1 MAMRLMQYK
10 TYKNSFIY
18 TWNTDLLCA
27 PFFPCSTL
35 MNNNPRELFDLKGRI
50 KGLDSK
56 VNNAKSC
63 DGSLGLLRVQISM
76 TKGWIMVHGK
86 SRDVIT

>member
-1 MAMRLMQYK
+1 MCA
-10 TYKNSFIY
+10 SFSVFY
-18 TWNTDLLCA
+18 RVL
-27 PFFPCSTL
+27 PS
-35 MNNNPRELFDLKGRI
+35 RELFDLKGRI

-76 TKGWIMVHGK
+76 TEGWIMVHGK